1 MSTPR
6 YQQLKDR
13 IIGQIMRGKL
23 KCGDRVPSE
32 NELAGTAG
40 VSRMT
45 ANRALRELT
54 DQGYLER
61 IAGVGTFVS
70 DRKAASH
77 VLEVRNIAD
86 EIARRGRSH
95 SAAVLECR
103 QERPDADVARALQV
117 DPASP
122 VFHLLVVHHENGT
135 PIQLEERF
143 VDVSFAPDLLAQDFT
158 AVTPSAYLSAIAP
171 LTEAEQAVRAII
183 PAVDVRDSLRMR
195 KGEACLLVVR
205 RTWAKGR
212 PATYA
217 RLYHPGQRFELTGH
231 FVPPGIRPARH
242 ADSAGAGAVAASD
255 FPMRDLR

>member
-6 YQQLKDR
+6 YQQLKDH
-13 IIGQIMRGKL
+13 IIAEIMRGTL
-23 KCGDRVPSE
+23 KPGDRVPSE
-32 NELAGTAG
+32 NELAGTAR

-61 IAGVGTFVS
+61 TAGVGTLVS

-86 EIARRGRSH
+86 EIERRGHRH
-95 SAAVLECR
+95 TARVLQCREERAA
-103 QERPDADVARALQV
+103 ADVARALQV
-117 DPASP
+117 DPGAP
-122 VFHLLVVHHENGT
+122 VFQLLVVHHENGT

-143 VDVSFAPDLLAQDFT
+143 VAVSFAPDLLAQDFT

-171 LTEAEQAVRAII
+171 LTEAEQAVRAVI
-183 PAVDVRDSLRMR
+183 PDADVRGNLHVRR
-195 KGEACLLVVR
+195 QEACLLVVR
-205 RTWAKGR
+205 RTWAGGR

-217 RLYHPGQRFELTGH
+217 RLYHPGPRFELTGH
-231 FVPPGIRPARH
+231 FVPPGMRPARP
-242 ADSAGAGAVAASD
+242 ASPGTEAAAD
-255 FPMRDLR
+255 FPTRDLT

>member
-13 IIGQIMRGKL
+13 IVGRIANGELRP
-23 KCGDRVPSE
+23 GDRVPSE

-70 DRKAASH
+70 DRKAVSH

-86 EIARRGRSH
+86 EIEHRGHRH
-95 SAAVLECR
+95 SAVVLECR
-103 QERPDADVARALQV
+103 RARADADVARALQLE
-117 DPASP
+117 PAAP
-122 VFHLLVVHHENGT
+122 VFHLRVVHHENGM

-143 VDVSFAPDLLAQDFT
+143 VEVSFAPDLLAQDFT
-158 AVTPSAYLSAIAP
+158 TITPSAFLSAIAP

-183 PAVDVRDSLRMR
+183 PGAELRESLRMD
-195 KGEACLLVVR
+195 GQEACLLVLR
-205 RTWAKGR
+205 RTWAGGR

-217 RLYHPGQRFELTGH
+217 RLYHPGQRFELTGY
-231 FVPPGIRPARH
+231 FVPPGTRPSRR
-242 ADSAGAGAVAASD
+242 ADAGAGHPTS
-255 FPMRDLR
+255 DLR

>member
-13 IIGQIMRGKL
+13 IIAEIMRGKL
-23 KCGDRVPSE
+23 KPGDRVPSE

-54 DQGYLER
+54 DQGYVER

-86 EIARRGRSH
+86 EIARRGNSH
-95 SAAVLECR
+95 SARVLECR
-103 QERPDADVARALQV
+103 EEGADADVATALRV
-117 DPASP
+117 DGGSP
-122 VFHLLVVHHENGT
+122 VFHLLIVHHENGT

-143 VDVSFAPDLLAQDFT
+143 VDVSFAPELLAQDFT
-158 AVTPSAYLSAIAP
+158 NQTPSAYLSSIAP
-171 LTEAEQAVRAII
+171 LTEAEQAVRAVI
-183 PAVDVRDSLRMR
+183 PAPTVRHNLQMQKR
-195 KGEACLLVVR
+195 EACLLVVR

-217 RLYHPGQRFELTGH
+217 RLYHPGPRFELTGH
-231 FVPPGIRPARH
+231 FVPPGTRPARC
-242 ADSAGAGAVAASD
+242 ADAAAPGAPGG

>member
-1 MSTPR
+1 MSVPR

-13 IIGQIMRGKL
+13 IIRQIVSGAL
-23 KCGDRVPSE
+23 KPGDRVSSE

-86 EIARRGRSH
+86 EVERRGHRH
-95 SAAVLECR
+95 SAAVLRCR
-103 QERPDADVARALQV
+103 REAADADVARALQIESG
-117 DPASP
+117 AP
-122 VFHLLVVHHENGT
+122 VFHLQVVHAENGV

-143 VDVSFAPDLLAQDFT
+143 VDVVFAPDLLAQDFT
-158 AVTPSAYLSAIAP
+158 AMTPSAYLSGIAP
-171 LTEAEQAVRAII
+171 LTEAEQAVRAIM
-183 PAVDVRDSLRMR
+183 PAPQVRECLAMGER
-195 KGEACLLVVR
+195 EACLLVVR
-205 RTWAKGR
+205 RTWAKGK

-231 FVPPGIRPARH
+231 FVPPGTQPARVL
-242 ADSAGAGAVAASD
+242 DAGAAEPVSELA
-255 FPMRDLR
+255 

>member
-13 IIGQIMRGKL
+13 IIAQIMRGRL
-23 KCGDRVPSE
+23 KPGDRVPSD

-86 EIARRGRSH
+86 EIARRGHSH
-95 SAAVLECR
+95 SARVLRCR
-103 QERPDADVARALQV
+103 AEGADADVAMALKV
-117 DPASP
+117 DRGAP

-143 VDVSFAPDLLAQDFT
+143 VDVSFAPELLAQDFT
-158 AVTPSAYLSAIAP
+158 NQTPSAYLSSIAP
-171 LTEAEQAVRAII
+171 LTEAEQAVRAVI
-183 PAVDVRDSLRMR
+183 PGADVRDNLRMR
-195 KGEACLLVVR
+195 KQEACLLVVR

-217 RLYHPGQRFELTGH
+217 RLYHPGPRFELTGH
-231 FVPPGIRPARH
+231 FVPPGTRPARH
-242 ADSAGAGAVAASD
+242 ADAAPGAPGD

>member
-13 IIGQIMRGKL
+13 IVGRIVSGEL
-23 KCGDRVPSE
+23 KPGDRVASE

-70 DRKAASH
+70 CSKAVSH

-86 EIARRGRSH
+86 EIERRGHRH
-95 SAAVLECR
+95 SATVLRCR
-103 QERPDADVARALQV
+103 REASDAGVARALKLGTG
-117 DPASP
+117 AP
-122 VFHLLVVHHENGT
+122 VFHLLVVHEENGT

-143 VDVSFAPDLLAQDFT
+143 VDVAFAPDLLAQDFT
-158 AVTPSAYLSAIAP
+158 EITPSAYLSGIAP
-171 LTEAEQAVRAII
+171 LTEAEQAVRAIM
-183 PAVDVRDSLRMR
+183 PAAPVRECLAMGER
-195 KGEACLLVVR
+195 EACLLVVR
-205 RTWAKGR
+205 RTWANGR

-231 FVPPGIRPARH
+231 FVPPGTEPAR
-242 ADSAGAGAVAASD
+242 APGAGAAEAMSE
-255 FPMRDLR
+255 LT

>member
-13 IIGQIMRGKL
+13 IIAQIIRGKL
-23 KCGDRVPSE
+23 RSGDRVPSD
-32 NELAGTAG
+32 NELADSAG

-70 DRKAASH
+70 DRRATSH

-86 EIARRGRSH
+86 EIARRGHVHTAS
-95 SAAVLECR
+95 VLECSR
-103 QERPDADVARALQV
+103 ERADPDVARALQI
-117 DPASP
+117 DPGAT
-122 VFHLLVVHHENGT
+122 VFHLLVVHREDGV
-135 PIQLEERF
+135 PIQLEDRF
-143 VDVSFAPDLLAQDFT
+143 VNVSFAPDLLAQDFT
-158 AVTPSAYLSAIAP
+158 AMTPSAYLSAIAP

-183 PAVDVRDSLRMR
+183 PAANVRNHLQMR
-195 KGEACLLVVR
+195 KQEACLLVVR

-212 PATYA
+212 PASYA
-217 RLYHPGQRFELTGH
+217 RLYHPGPRFELTGH
-231 FVPPGIRPARH
+231 FVPPGTRPSRPAK
-242 ADSAGAGAVAASD
+242 SGAKAPD
-255 FPMRDLR
+255 NIPMRDLR

>member
-6 YQQLKDR
+6 YQQLKNR
-13 IIGQIMRGKL
+13 VIGQIVNGEL
-23 KCGDRVPSE
+23 KPGDRVASE
-32 NELAGTAG
+32 NELAGAAG

-70 DRKAASH
+70 CSKAVSH

-86 EIARRGRSH
+86 EIGRRGHRH
-95 SAAVLECR
+95 SAVVLRCR
-103 QERPDADVARALQV
+103 REASDADVGRALQIE
-117 DPASP
+117 AGSP
-122 VFHLLVVHHENGT
+122 VFHLLVVHEENGK

-143 VDVSFAPDLLAQDFT
+143 VDVAFAPELLAQDFT
-158 AVTPSAYLSAIAP
+158 AITPSAYLSGIAP
-171 LTEAEQAVRAII
+171 LTEAEQAVRAIM
-183 PAVDVRDSLRMR
+183 PAAHVRDSLAMGER
-195 KGEACLLVVR
+195 EACLLVVR

-231 FVPPGIRPARH
+231 FVPPGTRPART
-242 ADSAGAGAVAASD
+242 AEGGVAEAMS
-255 FPMRDLR
+255 DLR

>member
-1 MSTPR
+1 MSIPR
-6 YQQLKDR
+6 YQQLKNG
-13 IIGQIMRGKL
+13 IIGQVMRGQL
-23 KCGDRVPSE
+23 KPGDRVPSE
-32 NELAGTAG
+32 NELAGSAG

-77 VLEVRNIAD
+77 VLEVRNIAE
-86 EIARRGRSH
+86 EIARRGHRH
-95 SAAVLECR
+95 SATVLACR
-103 QERPDADVARALQV
+103 QECADADVARALQV
-117 DPASP
+117 DPGAS
-122 VFHLLVVHHENGT
+122 VFHLLVVHREDGT

-143 VDVSFAPDLLAQDFT
+143 VAVAFAPDLLEQDFT
-158 AVTPSAYLSAIAP
+158 AITPSAYLSAIAP

-183 PAVDVRDSLRMR
+183 PAADVRENLHMR
-195 KGEACLLVVR
+195 QREACLLVVR

-231 FVPPGIRPARH
+231 FVPPGTRPARQ
-242 ADSAGAGAVAASD
+242 AAAAAPGSPPHS
-255 FPMRDLR
+255 PMRDLR

>member
-13 IIGQIMRGKL
+13 IVGRIASGEL
-23 KCGDRVPSE
+23 KPGDRVPSE

-70 DRKAASH
+70 DRKAVSH

-86 EIARRGRSH
+86 EIERRGHRH
-95 SAAVLECR
+95 SAVVLRCRREASAV
-103 QERPDADVARALQV
+103 DVARALQIE
-117 DPASP
+117 PGSP
-122 VFHLLVVHHENGT
+122 VFHLLVVHQENGI

-143 VDVSFAPDLLAQDFT
+143 VAVSFAPGLLSQDFREI
-158 AVTPSAYLSAIAP
+158 TPSAYLSGIAP
-171 LTEAEQAVRAII
+171 LTEAEQAVRAIM
-183 PAVDVRDSLRMR
+183 PVASVRRNLAMDPR
-195 KGEACLLVVR
+195 EACLLVVR
-205 RTWAKGR
+205 RTWAGGR

-217 RLYHPGQRFELTGH
+217 RLYHPGRRFELTGH
-231 FVPPGIRPARH
+231 YVPPGTRPAR
-242 ADSAGAGAVAASD
+242 AGVAEAMSE
-255 FPMRDLR
+255 LT